1 MVIPLSNRLSYKQ
14 ARLTVVVAFILGTLL
29 SLVQVS
35 IDYANEDASINR
47 EIHALQQISHNPAAR
62 IAYNIDSELAQEL
75 LLGLLQSPSVIRAE
89 IIDSSGGTLA
99 SVSRPR
105 IDSRY
110 RVFSDFL
117 FRDSRIFEDPLFV
130 SHAPDEPLGV
140 LRLEVDTYP
149 YGATF
154 LSRAAL
160 TMVSG
165 FVRSLLLS
173 ILLLVLF
180 YYTLTKPLVS
190 LIHALSERDEKSSKR
205 TPVACPSGHE
215 KDEIGVLV
223 KVTNHQLESVSKEVD
238 QRREAENRL
247 TEYLGELENIVSAR
261 TAELKAANN
270 RLLQSN
276 ADLDQARE
284 QALHTAQLRSA
295 FLANMSHEIRTPL
308 NGLLGMVAL
317 ASDGPL
323 NDEQREQLSVAR
335 ESGKVL
341 MDLLNDILDLSK
353 FEAGE
358 LQFESIP
365 FDLASLGEEC
375 ATLLSQNAA
384 SGVELSCLI
393 SPQLPTQLLG
403 DPTRVR
409 QIINNLLSNALKFTR
424 QGQVTLELRMNGRQV
439 EIELCDT
446 GIGIAEDAMQRIFQP
461 FVQAAPGITRQYGG
475 TGLGLALT
483 RRLCEAMHGE
493 LLVQSTLHQ
502 GSRFCARLPLPV
514 HTPAAALPQ
523 LQGSVFALCPSGSGL
538 QRQLNLW
545 LPALGLRY
553 QHSASLPETLP
564 DCDLLICND
573 PEQLAALREKTST
586 PLMLISSYG
595 HFLSQSASSALAPLQ
610 QIAQPLTRQ
619 TLLSQLREHVMHQP
633 RLQVVNEQQA
643 PLQHADILLVEDN
656 PVNQMVAKGM
666 LLKLGCRVSL
676 AENGEEALQQLA
688 QQRPD
693 LILMD
698 CNMPIMDGYEATQR
712 IRQDGRWADLPI
724 IALTANALADER
736 ERCLQLGMN
745 DYLAKPFRR
754 EDLVSTLQRW
764 LPPTSGN
771 QA

>member
-29 SLVQVS
+29 SLIQVS
-35 IDYANEDASINR
+35 IDYANEDASIDR

-105 IDSRY
+105 VESRY

-117 FRDSRIFEDPLFV
+117 FRDSRLFEDPLFV

-140 LRLEVDTYP
+140 LRIEVDTYP

-154 LSRAAL
+154 LNRAAL
-160 TMVSG
+160 TMISG

-173 ILLLVLF
+173 ALLLVLF

-190 LIHALSERDEKSSKR
+190 LIHALSEREGKSR
-205 TPVACPSGHE
+205 HTPVACPGGHE

-223 KVTNHQLESVSKEVD
+223 NVTNHQLESISKEVD

-358 LQFESIP
+358 LQLESIP
-365 FDLASLGEEC
+365 FDLASLAEEC

-393 SPQLPTQLLG
+393 SPQLPAQLLG

-424 QGQVTLELRMNGRQV
+424 QGQVTLELRTNGRQV

-446 GIGIAEDAMQRIFQP
+446 GIGIAEDAMERIFQP
-461 FVQAAPGITRQYGG
+461 FVQATPGITRQYGG

-493 LLVQSTLHQ
+493 LQVESVQHK
-502 GSRFCARLPLPV
+502 GSRFCARLPLAT
-514 HTPAAALPQ
+514 HTPPPALPQ
-523 LQGSVFALCPSGSGL
+523 LQGSVFALCPTDSGL
-538 QRQLNLW
+538 QRQLSLW
-545 LPALGLRY
+545 LSALGLRY
-553 QHSASLPETLP
+553 QHSATLPETLP
-564 DCDLLICND
+564 ECDLLICNN
-573 PEQLAALREKTST
+573 PESLAALREKTST
-586 PLMLISSYG
+586 PMILVSSYG
-595 HFLSQSASSALAPLQ
+595 HFLSQAASSALAPFQ
-610 QIAQPLTRQ
+610 QIAQPLSRQ
-619 TLLSQLREHVMHQP
+619 TLLSQLREHVLHQP
-633 RLQVVNEQQA
+633 KLQVVNETQA
-643 PLQHADILLVEDN
+643 PLPHAEILLVEDN

-666 LLKLGCRVSL
+666 LLKLGCRVCL
-676 AENGEEALQQLA
+676 AENGEEALQQLE
-688 QQRPD
+688 QHRPD

-698 CNMPIMDGYEATQR
+698 CNMPVMDGYEATQR
-712 IRQDGRWADLPI
+712 IRQDGRWTDLPI

-736 ERCLQLGMN
+736 ESCLKLGMN

-754 EDLVSTLQRW
+754 EDLISTLQRW
-764 LPPTSGN
+764 LPPTSDTPS
-771 QA
+771 

>member
-29 SLVQVS
+29 SLIQVS
-35 IDYANEDASINR
+35 IDYANEDASIDR

-105 IDSRY
+105 AESRY

-117 FRDSRIFEDPLFV
+117 FRDSRLFEDPLFV

-140 LRLEVDTYP
+140 LRIEVDTYP

-154 LSRAAL
+154 LNRAAL
-160 TMVSG
+160 TMISG

-173 ILLLVLF
+173 ALLLVLF

-190 LIHALSERDEKSSKR
+190 LIHALSEREGKSR
-205 TPVACPSGHE
+205 HTPVACPGGHE

-223 KVTNHQLESVSKEVD
+223 NVTNHQLESISKEVD

-323 NDEQREQLSVAR
+323 NDEQREQLNVAR

-358 LQFESIP
+358 LQLESIP
-365 FDLASLGEEC
+365 FDLASLAEEC

-384 SGVELSCLI
+384 SGVELCCLI
-393 SPQLPTQLLG
+393 SPQLPAQLLG

-424 QGQVTLELRMNGRQV
+424 QGKVTLELRTNGRQV
-439 EIELCDT
+439 EIELSDT

-493 LLVQSTLHQ
+493 LQVESVQHK
-502 GSRFCARLPLPV
+502 GSRFCARLPLAT
-514 HTPAAALPQ
+514 HTPPPALPQ
-523 LQGSVFALCPSGSGL
+523 LQGSVFALCPIDSGL
-538 QRQLNLW
+538 QRQLSLW
-545 LPALGLRY
+545 LSALGLRY
-553 QHSASLPETLP
+553 QHSATLPETLP
-564 DCDLLICND
+564 ECDLLICNN
-573 PEQLAALREKTST
+573 PESLAALREKTST
-586 PLMLISSYG
+586 PMILVSSYG
-595 HFLSQSASSALAPLQ
+595 HFLSQAASSALAPFQ
-610 QIAQPLTRQ
+610 QIAQPLSRQ
-619 TLLSQLREHVMHQP
+619 TLLSQLREHVLHQP
-633 RLQVVNEQQA
+633 KLQVVNETQA
-643 PLQHADILLVEDN
+643 PLPHAEILLVEDN

-666 LLKLGCRVSL
+666 LLKLGCRVCL
-676 AENGEEALQQLA
+676 AENGEEALQQLE
-688 QQRPD
+688 QHRPD

-698 CNMPIMDGYEATQR
+698 CNMPVMDGYEATQR
-712 IRQDGRWADLPI
+712 IRQDGRWTDLPI

-736 ERCLQLGMN
+736 ERCLKLGMN

-754 EDLVSTLQRW
+754 EDLISTLQRW
-764 LPPTSGN
+764 LPPASDTPS
-771 QA
+771 